1 MTSHNNPYPH
11 LFPKQAKE
19 TIFLKHFIHNP
30 NIIVGD
36 YTYYNDANHPER
48 FEYENVRGAYF
59 VKLIIG
65 KFCAIAM
72 GTSFI
77 TDDMNHSMDGFS
89 TYPFFIF
96 ENWNNYTP
104 SPNKRRNTIIGN
116 DVWFGTNSTI
126 MPGVNIGDGAIIGA
140 CSVLTKDVP
149 PYCIVAGN
157 PAKIVRYRFSDDIIR
172 QLLEV
177 KWWDWN
183 YDKITRNIPE
193 IVGANIEK
201 LKQAE

>member
-1 MTSHNNPYPH
+1 MTNHNSSYPH

-36 YTYYNDANHPER
+36 YTYYNDANHPEK

-77 TDDMNHSMDGFS
+77 SDDMNHPMDGFS
-89 TYPFFIF
+89 TYTFFIF
-96 ENWNNYTP
+96 ENLNNYTP
-104 SPNKRRNTIIGN
+104 SPDKRRDTVIGN

-126 MPGVNIGDGAIIGA
+126 LPGVNIGDEAIIGA
-140 CSVLTKDVP
+140 CSVVAKDVP
-149 PYCIVAGN
+149 PYSIVIGN
-157 PAKIVRYRFSDDIIR
+157 PTKIVRYRFPDEIVE
-172 QLLEV
+172 QLLEI
-177 KWWDWN
+177 KWWDWD
-183 YDKITRNIPE
+183 YDKITWNIPA
-193 IVGANIEK
+193 IVGADIEK